1 MRIERRYTKDGQS
14 PYADIEFRLTT
25 SEIRNPD
32 GSVVFRADDVEV
44 PDPWSQVAS
53 DVLAQKYF
61 RKAGVPTR
69 LKKVE
74 EESVPSFLWRSVA
87 DEAALKELPEKERTT
102 GEHSARQVFDRLAGT
117 WTYWGWKGGYFD
129 SESDAQAFFDE
140 LRYMLAM
147 QMVAPNSPQWFNTGL
162 YWAYGIDGPSQGHF
176 YVDFKTGKLVKSK
189 TAYEHPQP
197 HACFIQGIKDD
208 LVNEGGIMDLWVREA
223 RLFKYGSGT
232 GSNFSR
238 LRGENEKLSGGGR
251 SSGLMSFLKI
261 GDRAAGAIKS
271 GGTTR
276 RAAKMV
282 IVDVDHPD
290 IEQYIDWK
298 VLEEQ
303 KVASLVTGSWINQKH
318 LRAVMKACIN
328 CEGSGDDC
336 FSPDKNPALK
346 REIKLA
352 RRNYVPDSYIRRVI
366 QFAKQGYKDIE
377 FPVYDTDWD
386 SEAYLTVSGQNSNN
400 SVRVTDEFLK
410 AVEADGDWDLTWRTS
425 GKVARQVKARHLWE
439 KIAYAAWA
447 SADPGLQYH
456 TTINDWHTCPAS
468 GPIRAS
474 NPCSEYMFLDDT
486 ACNLASLNLLAFHA
500 PERSDDKLL
509 TSTEQ
514 PSPPLRGRVGEGG
527 ETAGTA
533 SEVPPS
539 LPSPARGEG
548 TGWSSLS
555 RRIEPGKS
563 SEASFDIAGY
573 EHAVRL
579 WTVVLEI
586 SVLMAQF
593 PSREIAQLSY
603 EYRTLGLGYANLGGL
618 LMSSGIPYDSEAG
631 RAICGALSAIMTG
644 AAYATSAEMAA
655 ERGAFPGYK
664 KNREAM
670 LRVIRNHRRAAY
682 GEKTGYEALA
692 SPPVRLDHAAC
703 PDPRLIEHAKLAW
716 DRALTL
722 GEQHGYRNAQATVI
736 APTGTI
742 GLVMDCDTT
751 GIEPDFAL
759 VKFKK
764 LAGGGYFKIINRAV
778 PEALR
783 VLGYPN
789 AAIADIETY
798 AVGHG
803 TLANAPGINHA
814 ALKAKNFTPEAIERL
829 EKALPTAFDIR
840 FAFNKWTLGEAF
852 CTDVLGLPAED
863 LAKPA
868 FDMLAALG
876 FSRREIEAAN
886 VYVCGAMTVEGSPH
900 LRAEH
905 YAVFDCANPCGR
917 NGKRFLSVDS
927 HIRMMAAA
935 QPFISGAI
943 SKTINMPNEATV
955 EDCKQAY
962 LLSWKLGLKANAL
975 YRDGSKLS
983 QPLQSQLIADEDEE
997 EDVIEAFVE
1006 KPAAA
1011 RAAALAEKVVEKVVE
1026 RIVVMRERERMPD
1039 RRKGYT
1045 QKAVV
1050 GGHKVYLRTGEYDD
1064 GRLGEIFL
1072 DMHKEGAALRSL
1084 LNNFAIA
1091 VSLGL
1096 QYGVPLEEYVDAFT
1110 FTRFDPSGPVQ
1121 GNDTI
1126 KYATSILDYVF
1137 RELAVSYLD
1146 RFDLAHVDPTVVASS
1161 FDALGK
1167 GVEEGKPQND
1177 DRQASKYV
1185 SRGLTRSRTDRLG
1198 VIAGGGAERREEGV
1212 TRGTPSGTEASESGR
1227 DKVTSL
1233 RTTENIEGAT
1243 ALKTEEVKLGFS
1255 RPELYA
1261 RRAEAKAK
1269 GYEGEACEECLN
1281 FTLVR
1286 NGTCLKCETCGA
1298 TTGCS

>member
-1 MRIERRYTKDGQS
+1 MRIERRYTKEGQS
-14 PYADIEFRLTT
+14 PYADIAFRLTT

-32 GSVVFRADDVEV
+32 GSVVFHAENVEV
-44 PDPWSQVAS
+44 PEQWSQVAS

-61 RKAGVPTR
+61 RKAGVPSR

-74 EESVPSFLWRSVA
+74 EETVPSWLWRSVA
-87 DEAALKELPEKERTT
+87 DDAALKDLPDAERST
-102 GEHSARQVFDRLAGT
+102 GEQSCKQVFDRLAGT
-117 WTYWGWKGGYFD
+117 WTYWGWKGGYFS
-129 SESDAQAFFDE
+129 SEADARAFFDE
-140 LRYMLAM
+140 HRYMLAM

-162 YWAYGIDGPSQGHF
+162 HWAYGIDGPSQGHF
-176 YVDFKTGKLVKSK
+176 YVDHKTGVLTQSA

-197 HACFIQGIKDD
+197 HACFIQSINDD
-208 LVNEGGIMDLWVREA
+208 LVNDGGIMDLWVREA

-232 GSNFSR
+232 GSNFSK
-238 LRGENEKLSGGGR
+238 LRGEGEKLSGGGK

-282 IVDVDHPD
+282 ILDVDHPD
-290 IEQYIDWK
+290 VEQFVDWK
-298 VLEEQ
+298 VIEEQ
-303 KVASLVTGSWINQKH
+303 KVANLVTGSKVNQKH
-318 LRAVMKACIN
+318 LRAILKACVN

-336 FSPDKNPALK
+336 FDPEKNPVLR
-346 REIKLA
+346 REIKAA
-352 RRNYVPDSYIRRVI
+352 RKNHVPDNYIRRVI
-366 QFAKQGYKDIE
+366 QFAKQGHTDLH
-377 FPVYDTDWD
+377 FPTYDTDWD

-400 SVRVTDEFLK
+400 TVRVTDEFLK
-410 AVEADGDWDLTWRTS
+410 AVDADRDWDLFWRTKP
-425 GKVARQVKARHLWE
+425 GKIAKTVKARDLWE
-439 KIAYAAWA
+439 KIGYAAWA
-447 SADPGLQYH
+447 SADPGLQFH
-456 TTINDWHTCPAS
+456 TTINDWHTCAAS
-468 GPIRAS
+468 GPIIAS

-486 ACNLASLNLLAFHA
+486 ACNLASLNLLAFHQQTTDQTA
-500 PERSDDKLL
+500 PSG
-509 TSTEQ
+509 
-514 PSPPLRGRVGEGG
+514 LRY
-527 ETAGTA
+527 
-533 SEVPPS
+533 
-539 LPSPARGEG
+539 
-548 TGWSSLS
+548 
-555 RRIEPGKS
+555 
-563 SEASFDIAGY
+563 DIDGY

-593 PSREIAQLSY
+593 PSREIAQRSY
-603 EYRTLGLGYANLGGL
+603 DFRTLGLGYANVGGL

-644 AAYATSAEMAA
+644 VSYATSAEMAA
-655 ERGAFPGYK
+655 ELGAFPRFAE
-664 KNREAM
+664 NRDTM
-670 LRVIRNHRRAAY
+670 LRVMRNHRRAAY
-682 GEKTGYEALA
+682 GERTGYEQMTT
-692 SPPVRLDHAAC
+692 PPVPLDSKAC
-703 PDPRLIEHAKLAW
+703 PDQALAEHARRAW

-722 GEQHGYRNAQATVI
+722 GEAHGYRNAQATVV

-783 VLGYPN
+783 VLGYGDSE
-789 AAIADIETY
+789 IAEIVAY

-803 TLANAPGINHA
+803 TLTDAPAINHVT
-814 ALKAKNFTPEAIERL
+814 LKAKGFTTEAIEKV
-829 EKALPTAFDIR
+829 EKALPTAFDIK
-840 FAFNKWTLGEAF
+840 FVFNKWTLGADFLRE
-852 CTDVLGLPAED
+852 LGVAPAD
-863 LAKPA
+863 LAAPN
-868 FDMLAALG
+868 FDLLAHLG
-876 FSRREIEAAN
+876 FTKREIEAAN
-886 VYVCGAMTVEGSPH
+886 IHVCGAMTVESAPH
-900 LRAEH
+900 LKPEH

-917 NGKRFLSVDS
+917 TGKRFLSVDS
-927 HIRMMAAA
+927 HIRMLAAA

-955 EDCKQAY
+955 EDCKAAY
-962 LLSWKLGLKANAL
+962 ILSWKLALKANAL

-983 QPLQSQLIADEDEE
+983 QPLQSQLIADEE
-997 EDVIEAFVE
+997 EDDDVQDNVLSAFLD
-1006 KPAAA
+1006 KPMAA
-1011 RAAALAEKVVEKVVE
+1011 RATGLAEKIVEKVVE
-1026 RIVVMRERERMPD
+1026 RIVIMRERERMPD

-1064 GRLGEIFL
+1064 GRIGEIFI

-1096 QYGVPLEEYVDAFT
+1096 QYGVPLDEYVDAFT
-1110 FTRFDPSGPVQ
+1110 FTRFEPSGPVQ
-1121 GNDTI
+1121 GNDSI

-1137 RELAVSYLD
+1137 RELAVSYLS
-1146 RFDLAHVDPTVVASS
+1146 RFDLAHVEPAEGS

-1167 GVEEGKPQND
+1167 GVEEGKPGPD
-1177 DRQASKYV
+1177 ARYV
-1185 SRGLTRSRTDRLG
+1185 SKGLTRSRTDRLKVMPG
-1198 VIAGGGAERREEGV
+1198 SAEASSPSPGGGGSSAGGGRGGV
-1212 TRGTPSGTEASESGR
+1212 T
-1227 DKVTSL
+1227 
-1233 RTTENIEGAT
+1233 NITALSSSTARAEISGAT
-1243 ALKTEEVKLGFS
+1243 ALKTEPEQKLS
-1255 RPELYA
+1255 PAQELEHRSEA
-1261 RRAEAKAK
+1261 RAHAKAAAAEKRAEAKAR
-1269 GYEGEACEECLN
+1269 GYEGEACGECGN

-1286 NGTCLKCETCGA
+1286 NGTCLKCDTCGS